1 MSTST
6 SNPPAADT
14 GQTAPPLRRI
24 LASPF
29 LYALVPSVLFYTVIL
44 SRNWIPIHDAF
55 QITNIAYFIFNET
68 AKHHAVPLWYPYIN
82 YGVDANWYLVF
93 TLGPSLA
100 TLLPVAWLVGSGDL
114 LHYYYLSMFLDELV
128 LLVGTYLLARTLFK
142 SRLTVLFVC
151 VAMTGSTLWFA
162 QPWWNFHLYYFVP
175 LSAYLIITGVART
188 ELWRVL
194 AGGLVMLIS
203 EFGNLPYFPVVHALT
218 YALLLAGAWWA
229 YRFDVRS
236 ALRRAGAREWIVLAA
251 SVLTAG
257 VYLVLLA
264 YGVHHINYDLGRT
277 RNVVSPVDFLT
288 YGGAIG
294 VTKFTELFT
303 GTSFDIDAN
312 VYAGVLVTSSAIFG
326 LLWRPERRM
335 APFFATGAF
344 LGLLSLGQESFV
356 APLLY
361 EIPGVA
367 YYRHI
372 GLVLPLIKV
381 MLIVLAGFG
390 FDALISVGRQAGEE
404 APGGARKAYLT
415 KAAILVL
422 MLGVAL
428 ALAAL
433 AAYTMRAFHHQYVFS
448 ELSGASN
455 GFGTHV
461 VPFLDHFALV
471 AVFYAAAVGVLAA
484 GVVRPQALP
493 VGVVGITLLAIQIVD
508 VYSYRMSQFQMH
520 MVPID
525 AQYRQLFA
533 FSDKPFALERVKDPM
548 TNDAFRIVEAHFSQR
563 IDPGWY
569 EFCTKLEQMHCYYNF
584 GDTKEGV
591 HYNTTEPF
599 AGFDPCRS
607 IFRVD
612 YWLPGVDTFYRA
624 ATGLP
629 LHDLNA
635 LPRGYDHV
643 SVFFPITDTRV
654 ERAIGCE
661 FPKLQLF
668 SSITVIRSEREMAQF
683 MREPLYKGDLLLA
696 SASDYAA
703 YRRDGGTAEPGGIE
717 DPGAETPVNANT
729 RARGQ
734 VRVVRAS
741 ADSLVVRTTL
751 PRGTAKYWL
760 YVADAWHPFWH
771 AEVNGRSTPILR
783 ANFGFKA
790 VQIPG
795 GAATVTLTYRSALL
809 STAFTIAEALLI
821 ATMLLVLTVAGRL
834 LRLRG

>member
-1 MSTST
+1 MSSST
-6 SNPPAADT
+6 SNTPAEA
-14 GQTAPPLRRI
+14 GRTATKPLRRM

-82 YGVDANWYLVF
+82 YGVDANWYLLF

-100 TLLPVAWLVGSGDL
+100 TLLPVAWLLGSGDL
-114 LHYYYLSMFLDELV
+114 LHYYYVSMFLDELI

-142 SRLTVLFVC
+142 SRLTIVFVC

-175 LSAYLIITGVART
+175 LSAYLIITGAART

-194 AGGLVMLIS
+194 AGGLVLLIS

-236 ALRRAGAREWIVLAA
+236 ALRRAGARELIVCIA

-303 GTSFDIDAN
+303 GTSFDLDAN
-312 VYAGVLVTSSAIFG
+312 AYAGVLVTSSAIFG

-335 APFFATGAF
+335 APFFGAGAF
-344 LGLLSLGQESFV
+344 LTLLSLGQESFV
-356 APLLY
+356 APLIY

-367 YYRHI
+367 YYRHL

-381 MLIVLAGFG
+381 MLIVLSGFG
-390 FDALISVGRQAGEE
+390 FDALVSAGRRTGEE
-404 APGGARKAYLT
+404 ATGGARQAYLT

-428 ALAAL
+428 VVAGL

-448 ELSGASN
+448 ELSRASN
-455 GFGTHV
+455 GFDNHV
-461 VPFLDHFALV
+461 VQFLDHFALV
-471 AVFYAAAVGVLAA
+471 AVFYAAAVGVLVA
-484 GVVRPQALP
+484 GIVRPRTLP
-493 VGVVGITLLAIQIVD
+493 VSVVGIALLAIQIVD
-508 VYSYRMSQFQMH
+508 VYSYRMSQFQLH

-533 FSDKPFALERVKDPM
+533 FSNKPFALERVRDPM
-548 TNDAFRIVEAHFSQR
+548 TNDAFRVVEAHFNQR
-563 IDPGWY
+563 IEPGWY
-569 EFCTKLEQMHCYYNF
+569 EFCTRTEAMHCYYNF

-607 IFRVD
+607 IFRID
-612 YWLPGVDTFYRA
+612 YWLPGVDAFYRA

-629 LHDLNA
+629 LHDLDA
-635 LPRGYDHV
+635 LPRGYEHINIY
-643 SVFFPITDTRV
+643 FPITDTRV
-654 ERAIGCE
+654 EKAIGCE

-668 SSITVIRSEREMAQF
+668 SSVTVIRSESEMARF
-683 MREPLYKGDLLLA
+683 MRGPTYRGDLLLA
-696 SASDYAA
+696 SASDYTA
-703 YRRDGGTAEPGGIE
+703 YRRDGGMGEPGGIE
-717 DPGAETPVNANT
+717 DPAAETPLNADT

-734 VRVVRAS
+734 VRLLRAS
-741 ADSLVVRTTL
+741 ANSIAVRTTL
-751 PRGTAKYWL
+751 PSRRAKYWL

-771 AEVNGRSTPILR
+771 AQVNGAAAPILR
-783 ANFGFKA
+783 ANFAFQA
-790 VQIPG
+790 VQVPG
-795 GAATVTLTYRSALL
+795 GEATVTLTYRSALL
-809 STAFTIAEALLI
+809 SSAFATAEVLLV
-821 ATMLLVLTVAGRL
+821 ATMLLVLMAARRL
-834 LRLRG
+834 LKRG